1 MVVESKKGK
10 GFVAYAIPL
19 PSVNVWTQMMYYRA
33 IHTEHKQFLGQ
44 ITKIF
49 TPQTV
54 LEQFFC
60 KKLQKKCQPRN
71 WFWEYGTFRGV
82 EWSQIEPKWLRV
94 SLMLI
99 WDQFDIFQNLQM
111 SPAVSWLGLFL
122 PFHRWGQG
130 FPITLAKMGVGM
142 GKLKLLMFFVYGLDP
157 FLEWEQPGLH

>member
-1 MVVESKKGK
+1 ME
-10 GFVAYAIPL
+10 
-19 PSVNVWTQMMYYRA
+19 
-33 IHTEHKQFLGQ
+33 
-44 ITKIF
+44 
-49 TPQTV
+49 
-54 LEQFFC
+54 
-60 KKLQKKCQPRN
+60 
-71 WFWEYGTFRGV
+71 TFRGV

-142 GKLKLLMFFVYGLDP
+142 GKLKLLMFFMYGLDP